1 MFKLRHQNVQNA
13 KTMAYNFRR
22 CAVTVSTDTQNKDS
36 TWNLKRNKFGS
47 RSSFAARHH
56 FASRPRS
63 SRTTKSVLPPAHR
76 DEDVDGR
83 RGQHD
88 PDGDHDV
95 VERNVVDVV
104 QLQAEHYLRGQL
116 EDSADEIPAKYAIL
130 ILLQHSK
137 TLRRP
142 RAMVWWIMLVCST
155 IREDLGS
162 ILTTSNAF
170 SPLGHV
176 IDGTFLCLIQS
187 HSIFGP
193 TRIKRKV

>member
-1 MFKLRHQNVQNA
+1 M
-13 KTMAYNFRR
+13 
-22 CAVTVSTDTQNKDS
+22 
-36 TWNLKRNKFGS
+36 
-47 RSSFAARHH
+47 
-56 FASRPRS
+56 
-63 SRTTKSVLPPAHR
+63 LPPAHR

-142 RAMVWWIMLVCST
+142 RAMV
-155 IREDLGS
+155 
-162 ILTTSNAF
+162 
-170 SPLGHV
+170 
-176 IDGTFLCLIQS
+176 
-187 HSIFGP
+187 
-193 TRIKRKV
+193 